1 MAAGSHRIRGTGCP
15 ACRGLVATPGNNL
28 VGSDPALIEEYSS
41 RNDFLMTALTRG
53 SGKYVWWVCKH
64 CQHEWQTKCAN
75 RAILKRGCPACKGK
89 VPTAKKNLAVVY
101 PVLAGEYSEKNTAS
115 ADAVIPGG
123 HRKRWWRCKKC
134 GYEWEASI
142 KSRTAGRG
150 CPACTHRVLTAV
162 NNLAAAYPDLALEY
176 STKNLLPADK
186 VLPVGS
192 KKVWWLCRI
201 CGYEWQI
208 DAYTRIA
215 QKTGCPACA
224 NQVITPN
231 NNLAFTHPTI
241 AAEYSKSNSLP
252 QLR

>member
-1 MAAGSHRIRGTGCP
+1 MPSLKPEQIAPHLNALWQKFLEQKKHAGSCQHYDAFLEQVVATFTTMVELELLLGLRKTVADVPNLLVEYSEKNALPADQVGAGTSKKLWWNCSICGHEWRAAGSHRIRGTGCP

-123 HRKRWWRCKKC
+123 HRKRWWRCK
-134 GYEWEASI
+134 
-142 KSRTAGRG
+142 
-150 CPACTHRVLTAV
+150 
-162 NNLAAAYPDLALEY
+162 
-176 STKNLLPADK
+176 
-186 VLPVGS
+186 
-192 KKVWWLCRI
+192 
-201 CGYEWQI
+201 
-208 DAYTRIA
+208 
-215 QKTGCPACA
+215 
-224 NQVITPN
+224 
-231 NNLAFTHPTI
+231 
-241 AAEYSKSNSLP
+241 
-252 QLR
+252 